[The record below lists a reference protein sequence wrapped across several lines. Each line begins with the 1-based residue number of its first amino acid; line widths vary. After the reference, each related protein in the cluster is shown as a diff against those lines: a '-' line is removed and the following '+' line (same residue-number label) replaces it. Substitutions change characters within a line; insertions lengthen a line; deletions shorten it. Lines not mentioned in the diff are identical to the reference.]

1 MFVLAESGNA
11 EGNGDSGEEV
21 ADDDMVQIHTGG
33 EPDPHPTI
41 PPRWTTRVFAAQC
54 IAKIIQEC
62 ENNRAHFD
70 LALAREVQATKLKG
84 MYCSSLWGL
93 KTEDRSLLEVKSGI
107 VTDA

>member
-1 MFVLAESGNA
+1 MTLSESGTA
-11 EGNGDSGEEV
+11 DGNGETGEEV

-62 ENNRAHFD
+62 ENSRAHFD
-70 LALAREVQATKLKG
+70 LALAREMQATKLKG
-84 MYCSSLWGL
+84 NFFLFFSYLSC
-93 KTEDRSLLEVKSGI
+93 K
-107 VTDA
+107 